1 MQGGQ
6 SLQYTMLEKVENHT
20 QIDVRCPTMY
30 KQQLK
35 MNHRELEGNVEES
48 PRDIG
53 IGNYP

>member
-1 MQGGQ
+1 
-6 SLQYTMLEKVENHT
+6 MLEKVESHT

-30 KQQLK
+30 KNQLK
-35 MNHRELEGNVEES
+35 MIHRELEGNVEER